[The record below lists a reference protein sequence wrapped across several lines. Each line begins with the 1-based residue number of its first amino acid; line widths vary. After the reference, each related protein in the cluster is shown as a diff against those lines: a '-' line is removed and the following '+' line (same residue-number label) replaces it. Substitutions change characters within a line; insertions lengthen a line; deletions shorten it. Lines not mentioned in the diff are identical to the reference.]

1 MKTFANLSLLLA
13 GLWLSACT
21 SGNHDAALYESSEY
35 ADQGMVVNKNGTLYR
50 MDAQSETPAEP
61 EAPVNKK
68 QLIKDGRLGIRT
80 SELERTKSFVDSLVA
95 REGGYYAS
103 EVFNND
109 DYQLSWNLRVRI
121 PAPRFEAFIARL
133 EGGGNEIL
141 YKEINTRDV
150 TDQFIDLNTR
160 LETKK
165 GYLQRYKQLLN
176 QAKNVKEILEIEE
189 KIRLLE
195 EEIDST
201 TGRLNYLSDQVAYST
216 LDLNL
221 SKQKAFTYKPG
232 HRDSYR
238 ERLKQSLSKGW
249 YAFIDFSL
257 FVIRLWPFWLL
268 AIPTV
273 YLWRKF
279 RRRNKP
285 FRFRE

>member
-1 MKTFANLSLLLA
+1 MKTFAFLSILLA
-13 GLWLSACT
+13 GLWLGACT
-21 SGNHDAALYESSEY
+21 SGNHDAALYESSAY
-35 ADQGMVVNKNGTLYR
+35 ADQDMVVNKNGTLYQ

-80 SELERTKSFVDSLVA
+80 SELELTKTHIDSLIA

-109 DYQLSWNLRVRI
+109 DYQMAWQLRVRI

-141 YKEINTRDV
+141 YKEIDTRDV

-165 GYLQRYKQLLN
+165 VYLQRYRQLLS

-221 SKQKAFTYKPG
+221 SKQKAFTYKPR